1 MFKVDC
7 LNQVNIMHHVSL
19 QNTWTVQL
27 GSPSQHC
34 ETQQLSVSQKAGVA
48 VSGYKAI
55 NDELGLQPL
64 LSQSSFTSSRGH
76 WQREQAWQHDCMKL
90 LPSHI
95 LDLPSLS
102 NYLSMDW
109 RRLLSFSWLWS
120 TLMISIPCSLIFSI
134 LRWTPIQLSSLSF
147 PSTKPSVGVPPQYGT
162 ITFSL
167 LSTHAQKE
175 AFTHVKAVQ
184 HHDHQCGT
192 LQIWKTCSVL
202 NFLFREISDGFI
214 STYRYSC
221 IA

>member
-102 NYLSMDW
+102 NYLSTDW

-120 TLMISIPCSLIFSI
+120 TLMISIPCFLIFSI

-147 PSTKPSVGVPPQYGT
+147 PSTKPSVGVHCSHSMGQSHFHSSPHTHRRKLLPMLKQSST
-162 ITFSL
+162 MITSVGHCKSEKL
-167 LSTHAQKE
+167 
-175 AFTHVKAVQ
+175 VQ
-184 HHDHQCGT
+184 C
-192 LQIWKTCSVL
+192 
-202 NFLFREISDGFI
+202 
-214 STYRYSC
+214 
-221 IA
+221 